1 MIRKMNKDDREL
13 YLALGQEFYS
23 SPAVMHSIPVK
34 HFEDSF
40 LELCASDRYLEGY
53 ILEHEGCAAGYAM
66 VAKTFSTEAGG
77 LVLWLD
83 EVYIRPDFQGL
94 GLGSELLEFLKGRE
108 DVKRIRLETEAE
120 NLGAQRLYRR
130 HGFKPMEYLQFYL
143 EK

>member
-1 MIRKMNKDDREL
+1 M
-13 YLALGQEFYS
+13 A
-23 SPAVMHSIPVK
+23 
-34 HFEDSF
+34 
-40 LELCASDRYLEGY
+40 
-53 ILEHEGCAAGYAM
+53 
-66 VAKTFSTEAGG
+66 AKTFSTEAGG